1 MLSKTCKLWCFR
13 DIIEARLLILSI
25 YRMDLI
31 KRNLQ
36 EVLNPQVLDQ
46 AVQEGRKI
54 RVYWGTAPTGK
65 THCGYL
71 VPMAK
76 IADFLKADCE
86 VVVLLA
92 DLHAFLDNMKAPLDV
107 LQYRVS
113 YYERTVKAM
122 LRGIGVPIEKLQFVV
137 GKSYQLQPDYT
148 MDLFKLSNLTSQN
161 SCKRAGAEVVKQT
174 DNPALS
180 GLMYPLMQALD
191 EEYLHVDAQFGGVDQ
206 RKIFVLAEEQL
217 PLIGY
222 KKRAHLMNPMVPG
235 LGAGGKMSASDP
247 NSKLDLL
254 DDPTTVKKKIA
265 KAFSAPGQVE
275 GNGLIGFV
283 EYVVFPVSDIK
294 SGEPK
299 FFINRDEKWGGPIT
313 YHTIDDLKSDYAADK
328 LSPADLKIGVV
339 DAINEI
345 LEPIRKILLEDTEF
359 ATIEKKAYPPPEAP
373 QGKKKKVKK
382 IGTKYAGASG
392 KQDKSDESS
401 TGGPTV
407 EDVKN
412 SAEKMDISQ

>member
-1 MLSKTCKLWCFR
+1 
-13 DIIEARLLILSI
+13 
-25 YRMDLI
+25 MDLI

-36 EVLNPQVLDQ
+36 EVLNPQILEQ
-46 AVQEGRKI
+46 ALAEGRKI
-54 RVYWGTAPTGK
+54 RIYWGTAPTGK

-92 DLHAFLDNMKAPLDV
+92 DLHAFLDNMKAPLEV

-122 LRGIGVPIEKLQFVV
+122 LKGVGVPIEKLKFVV
-137 GKSYQLQPDYT
+137 GKSYQLQPNYT
-148 MDLFKLSNLTSQN
+148 MDLFKISNLTSQN

-191 EEYLHVDAQFGGVDQ
+191 EEYLQVDAQFGGVDQ

-222 KKRAHLMNPMVPG
+222 RKRAHLMNPMVPG

-247 NSKLDLL
+247 NSKIDLL
-254 DDPTTVKKKIA
+254 DDPKTVKKKIA
-265 KAFSAPGQVE
+265 KAFSAPGEVE

-294 SGEPK
+294 SNEPK
-299 FFINRDEKWGGPIT
+299 FFVNRDEKWGGPIT
-313 YHTIDDLKSDYAADK
+313 YHTIEELKSDYAADK

-345 LEPIRKILLEDTEF
+345 LQPIRETLLGDPEF
-359 ATIEKKAYPPPEAP
+359 AEIEAKAYPPVEAT
-373 QGKKKKVKK
+373 QSKKKKVKK
-382 IGTKYAGASG
+382 IGTKYAETAG
-392 KQDKSDESS
+392 KKDDSKAGS
-401 TGGPTV
+401 PAV
-407 EDVKN
+407 EDVNK
-412 SAEKMDISQ
+412 STEKLELS